1 MPPKKGKG
9 KSRKYSSKKTSND
22 KKMEDVAQTVYNK
35 MVEPKEAVTEQQN
48 KTPSPAILTGD
59 VLNAVIP
66 DQRPNGA
73 ISNYYYLLPAIAQSV
88 TGQAGRKYNTR
99 IGNEITLKSIHLKG
113 ILNYTQTFAD
123 NLLPQNKKIM
133 VRFMVL
139 SQKRAGSFT
148 TSLTNISNRLLTN
161 AIGTPFENTAPYSG
175 VALDAIR
182 GINRDV
188 FTVHYE
194 KDVYLEAPVIAKGTN
209 TVTPD
214 VGLVPS
220 SIKFI
225 DKKFYYGGKSG
236 QKLTFA
242 NASAQVPENFAPFI
256 CIGYSSMSDPIN
268 APSAGLVNFT
278 YNATAQFSDA

>member
-9 KSRKYSSKKTSND
+9 KSRKYSRKSSS
-22 KKMEDVAQTVYNK
+22 KKMEDVAQSVYNK
-35 MVEPKEAVTEQQN
+35 MVEPKEAVTEQQS
-48 KTPSPAILTGD
+48 KTPNPAILTGD
-59 VLNAVIP
+59 VFNAVIP

-73 ISNYYYLLPAIAQSV
+73 LSNYYYLLPAIAQST

-113 ILNYTQTFAD
+113 IVNYSQSFAT
-123 NLLPQNKKIM
+123 NVLPQNKKIM

-148 TSLTNISNRLLTN
+148 TSLQNISSRLLTN
-161 AIGTPFENTAPYSG
+161 AIGTPFENTSSYSG

-194 KDVYLEAPVIAKGTN
+194 KDIYLEAPVIEPGT
-209 TVTPD
+209 TDVD
-214 VGLVPS
+214 VGIVAS

-242 NASAQVPENFAPFI
+242 NSSAQVPENFAPFI
-256 CIGYSSMSDPIN
+256 CLGYASMSDPLVP
-268 APSAGLVNFT
+268 PSAGLVNFT